1 MLRRRGFTLIELLV
15 VIAIIAILIALLLP
29 AVQQAREAARRTQC
43 RNNMKQLGLALHNY
57 HDSSRQMPPALIN
70 PGQLNCD
77 TFVPTGLVRNHTGYM
92 FLLPQID
99 QGTIYNLI
107 NFSQP
112 TGQAVYGTCAAP
124 DVSTWQ
130 TAATGHKIPAF
141 LCPSDAGNPGPYST
155 STGGGV
161 YSYNVGYRT
170 SYGFIQ
176 HAIENSVIMNY
187 GAITSSAKTAFG
199 NNGAARIA
207 NITDGTSNT
216 IMLLETP
223 LEKSSANY
231 GPFWSQYSHTFYIVP
246 AYGINTPSS
255 ATDRRVYA
263 WRAGS
268 SHEGGANCLLGDGAV
283 RFLSE
288 NISQTVLNGLSS
300 ISGNEVIGEF

>member
-1 MLRRRGFTLIELLV
+1 MRRRGFTLIELLV

-57 HDSSRQMPPALIN
+57 HDNVRQLPPALIN
-70 PGQLNCD
+70 PGQYNCD
-77 TFVPTGLVRNHTGYM
+77 TFVPTGTVRNHTGYM
-92 FLLPQID
+92 FLLPYLD
-99 QGTIYNLI
+99 QAAIYNLI
-107 NFSQP
+107 NFSLP
-112 TGQAVYGTCAAP
+112 TGQATYNTCAAP
-124 DVSTWQ
+124 TDTTWQ
-130 TAATGHKIPAF
+130 TAATGHKIEAF
-141 LCPSDAGNPGPYST
+141 LCPSDPGDPGPVTKNTSGST
-155 STGGGV
+155 

-187 GAITSSAKTAFG
+187 GAITSSARTAFG

-207 NITDGTSNT
+207 HITDGTSNT
-216 IMLLETP
+216 ILLLETP
-223 LEKSSANY
+223 LAKTSADY

-246 AYGINTPSS
+246 AYGINVPYSS
-255 ATDRRVYA
+255 SSPKVYA

-268 SHEGGANCLLGDGAV
+268 SHEGGANALLGDGTV
-283 RFLSE
+283 RFISE

-300 ISGNEVIGEF
+300 IAGSEVIGEF